1 MHPKATSQ
9 TGVNL
14 IKSFE
19 GLHKVAEDGMVHSY
33 RCVAGKWTIGYGST
47 KGVRSG
53 MRITKE
59 EAEARL
65 REDLKWCEDTVK
77 RNVEVPLT
85 QNQFD
90 ALVSLI
96 FNIGGPNF
104 QSSTLLKKL
113 NKGLYAEVPEQM
125 MRWNKARV
133 EGELTVV
140 RGLTRRRTAE
150 AALFSMDAEL
160 ASNGGDPLPQKVSQT
175 ATKPLTRSKTLAGA
189 GIAGA
194 ATVAGEVSSQ
204 LEGLVAYSENL
215 KLIFLVVAIAG
226 IALSAYARIKDHNE
240 GDR

>member
-1 MHPKATSQ
+1 MHPKSISQ
-9 TGVNL
+9 TGINL

-19 GLHKVAEDGMVHSY
+19 GLHRVADDGMVHSY

-53 MRITKE
+53 MRITKD

-65 REDLKWCEDTVK
+65 REDLKWCEDVIK
-77 RNVEVPLT
+77 RHVNVPLT

-90 ALVSLI
+90 GLCSLI

-104 QSSTLLKKL
+104 QKSTLLKRL
-113 NKGLYAEVPEQM
+113 NVGKYEDVPEQI

-133 EGELTVV
+133 NGELSVV

-150 AALFSMDAEL
+150 AALFSMDADL
-160 ASNGGDPLPQKVSQT
+160 PSNGGDLPPQKVEQA
-175 ATKPLTRSKTLAGA
+175 ATKPLAKSKTMAGV
-189 GIAGA
+189 G
-194 ATVAGEVSSQ
+194 VAGVATMANEISGQ
-204 LEGLVAYSENL
+204 LQGLVPYSENL
-215 KLIFLVVAIAG
+215 KLIFLVVAMAG
-226 IALSAYARIKDHNE
+226 IGLAAYARIKDHNE